1 MFQNI
6 CKVRGWKKGDPQY
19 EKTKTVLN
27 NVWIG
32 LQAKADADNDQQI
45 NTETAHRG
53 KLNVKVF
60 IEMKRPWLI
69 GKLSVVKKFPS
80 KELAKSFKI
89 DFCPAFSQLRDVTL
103 SYCQWRTR
111 AVMVAAWMSDRLAIL
126 SLQAACPAT
135 VSGSEVISK
144 LLVRS
149 DVPPPRRSPVVVQYP
164 GLNRAGRPSTIICVN
179 VNASALH
186 KSRQTRLSVD
196 QLAPVNEQI
205 AANLTRW
212 EREFPTEQFLASGM
226 YPSPELQTFRWTEG
240 KLGYFHPRVS
250 KSGRSWTNNLLRH
263 LAFVSFPD
271 LLWKDVMCIVL
282 SNKPTNVQFAS
293 GSVQEKGATFIFII
307 VRQAPAMHESYVT
320 RHWLCVE
327 DKIDYRATYSH
338 RIARRLLVAEG
349 FEAKSN
355 RTVSACEYRHTPIN
369 FNRIA
374 HRSPNKVSGTLEIDP
389 VLAINA
395 VTNEEWCKMW
405 EEYSRNPNS
414 VLDWQLQFRDFMFD
428 LEDTSGDGAIDE
440 EEFAMICSSYNVPEQ
455 NARDAFRKFSRNGT
469 LEITREKFG
478 ELWVEYFASEDPSA
492 PGNFIFG
499 VTKFE

>member
-1 MFQNI
+1 MLQNI

-60 IEMKRPWLI
+60 IEMKRRRREVI
-69 GKLSVVKKFPS
+69 CGQNIS
-80 KELAKSFKI
+80 E
-89 DFCPAFSQLRDVTL
+89 AFSQFRDVTL
-103 SYCQWRTR
+103 SYSQWRTR
-111 AVMVAAWMSDRLAIL
+111 AVVVAAWTSDRSAIL

-135 VSGSEVISK
+135 VGGSEVISK

-149 DVPPPRRSPVVVQYP
+149 DVPPPRRSPVVVQSP

-179 VNASALH
+179 CF
-186 KSRQTRLSVD
+186 T
-196 QLAPVNEQI
+196 QI
-205 AANLTRW
+205 APDKVVGRSTRTCKRANCSKFNQVRTGISHRAVPRLRLLP
-212 EREFPTEQFLASGM
+212 PTSEQRLYLSRR
-226 YPSPELQTFRWTEG
+226 SPPQ
-240 KLGYFHPRVS
+240 VS

-263 LAFVSFPD
+263 LAF
-271 LLWKDVMCIVL
+271 VMCIVL

-307 VRQAPAMHESYVT
+307 VRQAPAMHERVGDNELGHPALALCRRQDRLQSYLLT
-320 RHWLCVE
+320 QGAQSELNDSNCTDSTSYGCE
-327 DKIDYRATYSH
+327 
-338 RIARRLLVAEG
+338 LLVAEG

-355 RTVSACEYRHTPIN
+355 RTVSACKYLHTPIN

-374 HRSPNKVSGTLEIDP
+374 HRSPNKVSETLEIDP